1 MYTTPTSPAA
11 GNPHKR
17 NWRKHS
23 DEFKAR
29 VVAMA
34 LEPHASMAS
43 VALANGINAVD
54 SSDTLSQRG
63 CGVKLGLV
71 YAAIPRLARYS
82 RGLSE
87 PKDTLMRFSLYQL
100 M

>member
-1 MYTTPTSPAA
+1 MHLKWAQNLCAVAA
-11 GNPHKR
+11 D
-17 NWRKHS
+17 RKLTH
-23 DEFKAR
+23 
-29 VVAMA
+29 
-34 LEPHASMAS
+34 
-43 VALANGINAVD
+43 G
-54 SSDTLSQRG
+54 G

>member
-1 MYTTPTSPAA
+1 MNFETLTVALHEGVASVRLNRPAKGNAMDATMWQEIRRAFEWLDQTP
-11 GNPHKR
+11 
-17 NWRKHS
+17 
-23 DEFKAR
+23 EAR
-29 VVAMA
+29 VVV
-34 LEPHASMAS
+34 LQ
-43 VALANGINAVD
+43 GG
-54 SSDTLSQRG
+54 G